1 MFEML
6 RPKRERQ
13 MLAGP
18 PSVGADRRV
27 YAIGDIHGRL
37 DLLLDLL
44 DRIGRDDWRRRH
56 REDTSLVFLGDYV
69 DRGPQSREVIDCVIK
84 LREQW
89 PNMICLRGNH
99 EQVFLMALNGD
110 EQAVRFF
117 TREDVGGR
125 ETLMSY
131 GIAAEQIDTMHPGEL
146 WELIDRAVPQEHRD
160 FLAGLDSQTVIG
172 DYAFVH
178 AGIQPGVPLKEQEE
192 TDLYWIRDTF
202 LNFEQPHPYM
212 IVHGHSIR
220 EDVEMR
226 TNRIGIDTGAYATGR
241 LTAIGLEGTECW
253 FLNTDEAE
261 EKAVPRKNEAT
272 RKSAAAA

>member
-1 MFEML
+1 MFQLL

-18 PSVGADRRV
+18 PSVGEGRRV
-27 YAIGDIHGRL
+27 YAVGDIHGRY
-37 DLLLDLL
+37 DLLTELL
-44 DRIGRDDWRRRH
+44 EKIGRDDWRRKP
-56 REDTSLVFLGDYV
+56 REDTSLVLLGDYV
-69 DRGPQSREVIDCVIK
+69 DRGPQSREVIEFILK

-89 PNMICLRGNH
+89 TDMTCLMGNH
-99 EQVFLMALNGD
+99 EQVFQMAINGD
-110 EQAVRFF
+110 EAAVRFF
-117 TREDVGGR
+117 LRDGVGGR

-131 GIAAEQIDTMHPGEL
+131 GITREQIDGLVPGEL
-146 WELIDRAVPQEHRD
+146 WDLIDKAVPQSHRD
-160 FLAGLDSQTVIG
+160 FLASLNSQAIIG

-178 AGIQPGVPLKEQEE
+178 AGIQPGVPLEQQEE

-202 LNFEQPHPYM
+202 LDFEEPHSHM

-220 EDVEMR
+220 EEVEMR

-253 FLNTDEAE
+253 FLSTGVEEEEAV
-261 EKAVPRKNEAT
+261 APRK
-272 RKSAAAA
+272 RGAA